1 MSRPAPGRSKGLVA
15 QLRGLWDL
23 YLWRVRQYPGQELMG
38 AVGIAVGVA
47 LFFGVLLA
55 SASVA
60 GSSGQLLH
68 QLVGNARFVVSARSP
83 QGFDERLASEV
94 RQLPGVQIAAPL
106 LREPATIVG
115 PKGRRSVELIGVSSA
130 IVALEGEAT
139 RNLGAGAQLLSGGL
153 GLPERVATQIGARS
167 DRPVTVFVR
176 GQPQTLSVRAALGS
190 QTIGPVAAS
199 PIAVGLLPT
208 VQRASGLPGRVT
220 SILVR
225 PQPGS
230 EQRVQAE
237 LNHLAGGHLAVTA
250 VDNEITLLHEA
261 AKPSD
266 QSTTLFAAI
275 GAMVGFLLALNAA
288 LITTPERRRVTAEMR
303 VLGYSNSRIRV
314 ILCFQATIL
323 GLAGSALGVAG
334 GYALFQSVFHSTPGF
349 LASAFLLGPQRALNP
364 TVVVLAVACGLGAA
378 LAAATPCFIDL
389 RSKVADAV
397 LREAGE
403 AGQQIAP
410 RLVVRLAW
418 TGAILM
424 VAISLVVALV
434 PGLTIAGGVTLA
446 LCALCFVPAAIA
458 ASLWLLARIGDNI
471 RGSAT
476 QLTVAELR
484 ATATRSVA
492 LTCIVAL
499 AVYGSIS
506 VGGARHDLLHG
517 LDNAIVQNWSAAN
530 AWITPDENI
539 FDADNFRSS
548 DALRSLARVPA
559 VSHVYAYQG
568 GFLDVG
574 THRLWIRVRPPN
586 NPQMVLSTQLVDGE
600 LAQAAARLR
609 RGRWATVSV
618 GFASEHHLSVDGS
631 FALPTPS
638 GPARFKVAAITTN
651 IGWPSGTIT
660 LNASDYQRYWNIS
673 EPTTLAVDFKAGVSP
688 TAGRVAV
695 AHALGQR
702 RGLRVQTAGER
713 IAEVEGIV
721 SDGLRNLGQIATLLL
736 IAAALAVASALS
748 AAIWQRRA
756 YLASLKAQGYDRWQ
770 LWRALIL
777 EGSVLM
783 VVGAVDGTVLG
794 VYGHALASRWLKHST
809 GFPTQFSFAE
819 LQVLATLALVIG
831 IALVVIMLPGLS
843 AVQVP
848 ARESFQE

>member
-1 MSRPAPGRSKGLVA
+1 MSRRNRGRLKGLDA

-23 YLWRVRQYPGQELMG
+23 YLWRVRQHPGQELLG
-38 AVGIAVGVA
+38 AAGIAVGVA

-68 QLVGNARFVVSARSP
+68 QLVGKARYVVSARSP
-83 QGFDERLASEV
+83 QGFDERLTGEV
-94 RQLPGVQIAAPL
+94 RLLPGVQVAAPL

-115 PKGRRSVELIGVSSA
+115 PKGKRPVELIGLSA
-130 IVALEGEAT
+130 AVVALEGEAT
-139 RNLGAGAQLLSGGL
+139 RNLGAGTQLLSGGL
-153 GLPERVATQIGARS
+153 GLPEQVARQVGVRSNGA
-167 DRPVTVFVR
+167 VTVLVR
-176 GQPQTLSVRAALGS
+176 GRSQTLSVRAALGS

-199 PIAVGLLPT
+199 PIAVGLLPV
-208 VQRASGLPGRVT
+208 VQRASGLSGRVT
-220 SILVR
+220 SILVL
-225 PQPGS
+225 PEPGT
-230 EQRVQAE
+230 EQRVLSE
-237 LNHLAGGHLAVTA
+237 LDQLTGGRLDVTP
-250 VDNEITLLHEA
+250 VDNEIALLRQA

-303 VLGYSNSRIRV
+303 VLGYSNARIRM
-314 ILCFQATIL
+314 ILCFQATLL
-323 GLAGSALGVAG
+323 GLAGSTVGIVG
-334 GYALFQSVFHSTPGF
+334 GYSLFQVVFQSTPSF
-349 LASAFLLGPQRALNP
+349 LASAFLLGPQRPLSAA
-364 TVVVLAVACGLGAA
+364 VVVLAIACGLGAA
-378 LAAATPCFIDL
+378 LAASVPCFVDL

-410 RLVVRLAW
+410 KLVVRLAW
-418 TGAILM
+418 TGAVLAA
-424 VAISLVVALV
+424 AISLVVAIA
-434 PGLTIAGGVTLA
+434 PGLTILGGVTLA
-446 LCALCFVPAAIA
+446 VCALCFVPAAIA
-458 ASLWLLARIGDNI
+458 ASLWLLARVSDNI
-471 RGSAT
+471 RGSAA

-484 ATATRSVA
+484 STATRSVA

-499 AVYGSIS
+499 AVYGSVS
-506 VGGARHDLLHG
+506 VGGARNDLLHG
-517 LDNAIVQNWSAAN
+517 LDNAIQQNWSAAN
-530 AWITPDENI
+530 AWVTPDENI
-539 FDADNFRSS
+539 FDADSFQSASTLSS
-548 DALRSLARVPA
+548 LSRVPVVA
-559 VSHVYAYQG
+559 HVYAYQG

-574 THRLWIRVRPPN
+574 THRLWIRARPPN
-586 NPQMVLSTQLVDGE
+586 NPQMALSTQIVDGG
-600 LAQAAARLR
+600 LTQTTARLR
-609 RGRWATVSV
+609 QAGWATVSV
-618 GFASEHHLSVDGS
+618 GFAGEHHLPLAGW
-631 FALPTPS
+631 FTLPTPTGS
-638 GPARFKVAAITTN
+638 ARFRVAAITTN

-660 LNASDYQRYWNIS
+660 LNTRDYQHYWNVS
-673 EPTTLAVDFKAGVSP
+673 EPTTLAVDFKPGVNAS
-688 TAGRVAV
+688 AGRLAV
-695 AHALGQR
+695 AHALGPQHI
-702 RGLRVQTAGER
+702 LRVQTAGER

-770 LWRALIL
+770 LWRAIIL

-783 VVGAVDGTVLG
+783 IVGAADGTILG

-819 LQVLATLALVIG
+819 LQVLVTLAIVIG
-831 IALVVIMLPGLS
+831 MALAVIMLPGFS
-843 AVQVP
+843 AVQVS

>member
-1 MSRPAPGRSKGLVA
+1 MSRPGKMSKLAA

-23 YLWRVRQYPGQELMG
+23 YLWRVRQHPGQELMG
-38 AVGIAVGVA
+38 GVGIAVGVA
-47 LFFGVLLA
+47 LLFGVLLA
-55 SASVA
+55 STSVS

-68 QLVGNARFVVSARSP
+68 QLVGNSRYVVSARSP
-83 QGFDERLASEV
+83 QGFDEGLTAQV
-94 RQLPGVQIAAPL
+94 RQLPGVAVAAPL

-115 PKGRRSVELIGVSSA
+115 PKGRRSVELIGLSA
-130 IVALEGEAT
+130 TVVALEGEAT
-139 RNLGAGAQLLSGGL
+139 RNLGAGAQLLSGGV
-153 GLPERVATQIGARS
+153 GLPERVARQIGARS

-176 GQPQTLSVRAALGS
+176 GQAQTLSVRAALGA

-199 PIAVGLLPT
+199 PVAVGLLPT
-208 VQRASGLPGRVT
+208 VQRASGLSGRIT

-225 PQPGS
+225 PQPGAAR
-230 EQRVQAE
+230 QVRAE
-237 LNHLAGGHLAVTA
+237 LNRLAAGRLDVTP

-303 VLGYSNSRIRV
+303 VLGYSNARIRV

-323 GLAGSALGVAG
+323 GLAGSVVGIVG
-334 GYALFQSVFHSTPGF
+334 GYALFRGVFHSTPNF
-349 LASAFLLGPQRALNP
+349 LASAFLLGPQQALTP
-364 TVVVLAVACGLGAA
+364 TVVVLAAACGLVAA
-378 LAAATPCFIDL
+378 LAASIPCFIDL
-389 RSKVADAV
+389 RSKVADSV

-410 RLVVRLAW
+410 KLVTRLAW
-418 TGAILM
+418 TGLAL
-424 VAISLVVALV
+424 VGVISLVVTLV
-434 PGLTIAGGVTLA
+434 PGLTIVGGVLLA
-446 LCALCFVPAAIA
+446 FCALCFVPAAIA
-458 ASLWLLARIGDNI
+458 ASLWLLTRVSDNI
-471 RGSAT
+471 RGSAA
-476 QLTVAELR
+476 QLTAAELR

-499 AVYGSIS
+499 AVYGSVS
-506 VGGARHDLLHG
+506 VGGARHDLLRG
-517 LDNAIVQNWSAAN
+517 LDNAIQQNWSAAS
-530 AWITPDENI
+530 AWVTPDENI
-539 FDADNFRSS
+539 FDADNFRSTS
-548 DALRSLARVPA
+548 ALRSLAHVPT

-586 NPQMVLSTQLVDGE
+586 NPQMVLSTQLVTG
-600 LAQAAARLR
+600 QAPHATARLR
-609 RGRWATVSV
+609 RAGWATVSV
-618 GFASEHHLSVDGS
+618 GFASEHHLSVGSS
-631 FALPTPS
+631 FALPTPGGS
-638 GPARFKVAAITTN
+638 AHFRVAAITTN

-660 LNASDYQRYWNIS
+660 LNASDYQHFWNIS
-673 EPTTLAVDFKAGVSP
+673 EPTTLAIDFKPGISA
-688 TAGRVAV
+688 TAGRRAV
-695 AHALGQR
+695 AQALGPR
-702 RGLRVQTAGER
+702 PTLRVQTSAER

-770 LWRALIL
+770 LWRAIIL
-777 EGSVLM
+777 EGSLLM

-794 VYGHALASRWLKHST
+794 VYGHALASRWLEHTT
-809 GFPTQFSFAE
+809 GFPTQFSLAE
-819 LQVLATLALVIG
+819 LQVFLTLALVIG

>member
-1 MSRPAPGRSKGLVA
+1 MSRTVGSLKGWA
-15 QLRGLWDL
+15 EQLRGLWDL
-23 YLWRVRQYPGQELMG
+23 YLWRVRHHPGQELMG
-38 AVGIAVGVA
+38 ALGIAVGVA

-55 SASVA
+55 SSSVA
-60 GSSGQLLH
+60 GTSARLLH
-68 QLVGNARFVVSARSP
+68 QLVGNARYVISARSP
-83 QGFDERLASEV
+83 QGFDENVMYKV
-94 RQLPGVQIAAPL
+94 RQLPGVQVAAPL
-106 LREPATIVG
+106 LREPAIVVG
-115 PKGRRSVELIGVSSA
+115 SDGRRSVELIGVSA
-130 IVALEGEAT
+130 AVVGLEGEAT

-153 GLPERVATQIGARS
+153 GLPEHVAAQIGARS
-167 DRPVTVFVR
+167 DRPVKVLIR
-176 GQPQTLSVRAALGS
+176 GESQTFLVRAALGS

-208 VQRASGLPGRVT
+208 VQQASGLPGRVT

-225 PQPGS
+225 PQSGAD
-230 EQRVQAE
+230 QLVRAE
-237 LNHLAGGHLAVTA
+237 LNRLVGDRLDVTP
-250 VDNEITLLHEA
+250 VDNEITLLDEA

-303 VLGYSNSRIRV
+303 VLGYSNARIRV
-314 ILCFQATIL
+314 ILCFQATLL
-323 GLAGSALGVAG
+323 GLAGSAVGIGG
-334 GYALFQSVFHSTPGF
+334 GYALFQSAFHNSSNF
-349 LASAFLLGPQRALNP
+349 LGSAFLLGPQRALTP
-364 TVVVLAVACGLGAA
+364 TVVVLATICGLGAA
-378 LAAATPCFIDL
+378 LAASIPCFVDL

-403 AGQQIAP
+403 AGQQITSK
-410 RLVVRLAW
+410 LIVRLAW
-418 TGAILM
+418 SGAALM
-424 VAISLVVALV
+424 AAISLVVALV
-434 PGLTIAGGVTLA
+434 PGLTIVGGVA
-446 LCALCFVPAAIA
+446 LGICALCFVPVAIA
-458 ASLWLLARIGDNI
+458 ASLWLVARVSDNI
-471 RGSAT
+471 RGSAA

-499 AVYGSIS
+499 AVYGSVS
-506 VGGARHDLLHG
+506 VGGARHDLLNG
-517 LDNAIVQNWSAAN
+517 LDTAITQNWSAAD

-539 FDADNFRSS
+539 FDADNFRSANAMRVL
-548 DALRSLARVPA
+548 ALVPS

-574 THRLWIRVRPPN
+574 AHRLWIRARPAD

-600 LAQAAARLR
+600 LAQATARLR
-609 RGRWATVSV
+609 RRGWATVSN
-618 GFASEHHLSVDGS
+618 GFANEHHLRVGS
-631 FALPTPS
+631 AFVLPTPA
-638 GPARFKVAAITTN
+638 GTAHFRVAAITTN

-660 LNASDYQRYWNIS
+660 LNTSDYRRYWNIS
-673 EPTTLAVDFKAGVSP
+673 EPTTLAVDFKPGISP
-688 TAGRVAV
+688 NTGRLDVD
-695 AHALGQR
+695 HALGPQNM
-702 RGLRVQTAGER
+702 LRVQTSNER

-770 LWRALIL
+770 LWRAIVL

-783 VVGAVDGTVLG
+783 IVGAVDGTILG
-794 VYGHALASRWLKHST
+794 VYGHGLASRWLKHST

-819 LQVLATLALVIG
+819 LQVLVTLALVIG
-831 IALVVIMLPGLS
+831 IALAVMMLPGLS